1 MGRNKRSLSPFT
13 AGAITLVIV
22 VIAVYLGFTKQV
34 PFVHHYT
41 VQAVFPTANNI
52 RKASPVRIAG
62 VDIGKVTK
70 IERVAPGRPG
80 ALVTMEL
87 NKKGLPLHKDATFK
101 IRPRIFL
108 EGNFFIDVSPG
119 SPSAPK
125 LGDGDKIPMGQASAP
140 VQLDQVLAALQ
151 APTRQDLRSLLD
163 ELSTGLA
170 GGGAQAYNS
179 ST

>member
-1 MGRNKRSLSPFT
+1 MRNRKRSLSPFA

-22 VIAVYLGFTKQV
+22 AIAVYLGFTKQV

-80 ALVTMEL
+80 ALVTMQIKD
-87 NKKGLPLHKDATFK
+87 NGLPLHKDATFK

-108 EGNFFIDVSPG
+108 EGNFFIDVQP
-119 SPSAPK
+119 
-125 LGDGDKIPMGQASAP
+125 
-140 VQLDQVLAALQ
+140 
-151 APTRQDLRSLLD
+151 
-163 ELSTGLA
+163 GLA
-170 GGGAQAYNS
+170 VGAQAGRRRQDPDGPGQRARPARPGPRRAAGRRRARTCGRC
-179 ST
+179 STS